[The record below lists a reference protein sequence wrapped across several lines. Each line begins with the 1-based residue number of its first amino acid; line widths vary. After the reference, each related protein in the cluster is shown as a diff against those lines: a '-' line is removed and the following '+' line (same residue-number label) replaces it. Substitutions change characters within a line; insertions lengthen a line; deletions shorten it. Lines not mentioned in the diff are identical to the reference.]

1 MLIQKDNHFRLCNPS
16 KDVSKY
22 TDIIDLIA
30 SSQFILF
37 PVGVAPW
44 KPC

>member
-1 MLIQKDNHFRLCNPS
+1 MLIQKDNHFRLWDSS

-22 TDIIDLIA
+22 TDNSIDLIA

-37 PVGVAPW
+37 PVGVAT
-44 KPC
+44 